1 MKLNLTRRDF
11 LKRTSIAAAAFSLSD
26 HLTPSFVSSATSGY
40 QNNTEIIPTVCGL
53 CKARCLVEGV
63 VRNGRLHHIQ
73 GNIKSPF
80 NGTKVCARGLA
91 AVKLLYDPDRLK
103 YPLMRSGRRGEGK
116 WTRISWQEAITV
128 ISSEI
133 KRVLASKG
141 PEGLA
146 LLAGGSS
153 SWYIRKLFQEMDVP
167 HIYDASWN
175 YCDSIRNMAYES
187 VFGDSP
193 GDFHSLD
200 YSNTECIVLMGSH
213 LGENVQVPEL
223 KQFAEALGNGSQLIV
238 VDPRYSAPA
247 NKAGYYLPIKPG
259 TDTALILG
267 WLNYIIENELY
278 DEIWVQENI
287 EGFDKLKEHVSQY
300 SLERVEAITDIP
312 ARQIRET
319 AILIAYHAPATII
332 HPGGHGG
339 WYGNDV
345 QRLRSLA
352 ILTAVLGCWG
362 AKGGIKPPAKR
373 EDERVAPFKL
383 PQQNTSFSLLRNKIL
398 QGDISVVGCWGQ
410 NPLQS
415 HPLSY
420 KTIDAF
426 NKADFIF
433 ATDVLPAESTLYA
446 DIVLPEATFLERY
459 DMIESWAGENQS
471 VLASRFPVVAP
482 HFESMDPYWIVQQ
495 LSKQIGKGK
504 MFGHSGVE
512 DFLNFQ
518 LRQVDSS
525 LDELAKNNG
534 FIRLPE
540 LENSDERID
549 EMELERKPFPTS
561 SGKIEISSIYFQ
573 QNGWSPI
580 PTYEQVG
587 KPPTGFFRLLYGR
600 SPVHTLTQT
609 CNNSWLNHESPENEI
624 WVNNTVART
633 MGLVDGENIILEN
646 QDGILSIKGIKVKVT
661 PGIRQDCVYMVHGY
675 GARSS
680 LLSQAFNRGVS
691 DTYLMTR
698 SKKDPISGVRGM
710 RTNFVRFVRSS

>member
-1 MKLNLTRRDF
+1 MKLNLTRRAF
-11 LKRTSIAAAAFSLSD
+11 LKRSSIAAAAFSLSD
-26 HLTPSFVSSATSGY
+26 HLSPSFVSSATSGS
-40 QNNTEIIPTVCGL
+40 QSNTEIIPTVCGL

-63 VRNGRLHHIQ
+63 IRNGRLHHIQ
-73 GNIKSPF
+73 GNGKSPF

-103 YPLMRSGRRGEGK
+103 YPLKRSGRRGEGR

-128 ISSEI
+128 VSSEI
-133 KRVLASKG
+133 KRVLASRG

-175 YCDSIRNMAYES
+175 YCDSIRNIAYES

-200 YSNTECIVLMGSH
+200 YTNTRCIVLMGSH

-223 KQFAEALGNGSQLIV
+223 KKFTEALKKGSQLIV

-267 WLNYIIENELY
+267 WLHHIIDNELY
-278 DEIWVQENI
+278 DESWVRDNI
-287 EGFDKLKEHVSQY
+287 EGFDQLKEHVSQY

-312 ARQIRET
+312 VQQIRET
-319 AILIAYHAPATII
+319 ANLMSYHAPATII

-345 QRLRSLA
+345 QRVRSLA
-352 ILTAVLGCWG
+352 ILTAVLGSWR
-362 AKGGIKPPAKR
+362 ATGGIKPPVKR
-373 EDERVAPFKL
+373 ENERLAPFKL
-383 PQQNTSFSLLRNKIL
+383 PQQNSSFSLLRNKIL
-398 QGDISVVGCWGQ
+398 RGDIGVVGCWGQ
-410 NPLQS
+410 NPLQN
-415 HPLSY
+415 HPLPY

-433 ATDVLPAESTLYA
+433 ATDVLPTESILYA
-446 DIVLPEATFLERY
+446 DIVLPETTFLERY
-459 DMIESWAGENQS
+459 DMLESWVSDNQS
-471 VLASRFPVVAP
+471 VIASRFPVVAP
-482 HFESMDPYWIVQQ
+482 HFESRDPYWIVQQ
-495 LSKQIGKGK
+495 LSRQIGKGR

-512 DFLNFQ
+512 EFLDFQ

-525 LDELAKNNG
+525 LQELSKNNG
-534 FIRLPE
+534 FIRLPD
-540 LENSDERID
+540 LEDNNGVDWER
-549 EMELERKPFPTS
+549 RSFPTS
-561 SGKIEISSIYFQ
+561 SGKIEAASMYFQ
-573 QNGWSPI
+573 KHGWSPM
-580 PTYEQVG
+580 PTYEPIDS
-587 KPPTGFFRLLYGR
+587 PPSGFFRLLYGR
-600 SPVHTLTQT
+600 SPVHSLTQT
-609 CNNSWLNHESPENEI
+609 CNNTWLNHESPENEI
-624 WVNNTVART
+624 WVNDTVART
-633 MGLVDGENIILEN
+633 MGLAEGENIILEN
-646 QDGILSIKGIKVKVT
+646 QDGIRSITAIRVKVT
-661 PGIRQDCVYMVHGY
+661 PGIRQDCVYVAHGY

-680 LLSQAFNRGVS
+680 LLSQGFNRGVS

-710 RTNFVRFVRSS
+710 RTNFVRFRKS

>member
-26 HLTPSFVSSATSGY
+26 HLAPSFVSSATSGY
-40 QNNTEIIPTVCGL
+40 QSNTEIIPTVCGL
-53 CKARCLVEGV
+53 CRARCLVEGV

-103 YPLMRSGRRGEGK
+103 YPLMRSGQRGEGK

-128 ISSEI
+128 VSSEI
-133 KRVLASKG
+133 KRVLASRG

-153 SWYIRKLFQEMDVP
+153 SWYIRKLFQEMKVP

-278 DEIWVQENI
+278 DETWVQENI
-287 EGFDKLKEHVSQY
+287 EGFDQLKEHVSQY

-319 AILIAYHAPATII
+319 ANLIAYHAPATII

-362 AKGGIKPPAKR
+362 AKGGIKPPAQR
-373 EDERVAPFKL
+373 ENERVSPFEL

-398 QGDISVVGCWGQ
+398 QGDISVIGCWGQ
-410 NPLQS
+410 NPLQN
-415 HPLSY
+415 HPLPY

-426 NKADFIF
+426 NKADFVF
-433 ATDVLPAESTLYA
+433 ATDVLPTESTLYA
-446 DIVLPEATFLERY
+446 DIVFPEATFLERY

-495 LSKQIGKGK
+495 LSKQIGKGRI
-504 MFGHSGVE
+504 FGHSGVE

-525 LDELAKNNG
+525 LDKLAKNNG

-540 LENSDERID
+540 LKNSDEGID
-549 EMELERKPFPTS
+549 EMELERKSFPTS
-561 SGKIEISSIYFQ
+561 SGKIEISSMYFQ
-573 QNGWSPI
+573 QNGWSSI
-580 PTYEQVG
+580 PTYEQVS

-624 WVNNTVART
+624 WVNDTVART
-633 MGLVDGENIILEN
+633 MELVDGEYIILEN
-646 QDGILSIKGIKVKVT
+646 QDGIRSIKGIKVKVT

-710 RTNFVRFVRSS
+710 RTNFVRFVHSS